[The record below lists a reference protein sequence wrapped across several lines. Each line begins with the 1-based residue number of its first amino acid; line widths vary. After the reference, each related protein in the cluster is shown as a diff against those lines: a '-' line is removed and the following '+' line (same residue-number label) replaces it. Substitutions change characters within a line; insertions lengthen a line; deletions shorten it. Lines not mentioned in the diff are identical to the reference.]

1 MPGWFNKNSN
11 QETYPM
17 FKRFGVQAGTVVLS
31 AIAVLAANS
40 AIAQTPASKPLRI
53 VVGFAPGGTTDI
65 LARLIG
71 QKITEQ
77 TGQPVIVD
85 NKPGAAGT
93 LAARELAKAAPDG
106 YTLGMLISSHVV
118 SPHVMKKLPY
128 DALADFT
135 PITVV
140 GLVPGLVTVTPSF
153 PARTLAEALELA
165 RRSPGKFN
173 YALPGTL
180 TAGHVAMEL
189 LKERTG
195 LAITPIPYR
204 GGAPAIAD
212 VIGGQVEF
220 MINSPASSG
229 PYVTS
234 GQLRP
239 LATTGATRSTGYP
252 NLPTVAEAGIKD
264 FSVYEWYGV
273 FGPARMPPAM
283 IAKWNQEINKALKAP
298 EVMERLKG
306 FGAEP
311 GPSTPEAFDKFVR
324 SEYEKWG
331 PIAKQ
336 LAVGLD

>member
-1 MPGWFNKNSN
+1 
-11 QETYPM
+11 M
-17 FKRFGVQAGTVVLS
+17 FKRFGIQAGTLFLS
-31 AIAVLAANS
+31 AFAMVAAS
-40 AIAQTPASKPLRI
+40 PAIAQTPANKPLKI

-77 TGQPVIVD
+77 TGQPVIVE

-93 LAARELAKAAPDG
+93 LAARELAKSAPDG
-106 YTLGMLISSHVV
+106 YTLGILISSHVV
-118 SPHVMKKLPY
+118 SAHVMKRLPY

-135 PITVV
+135 PITAL
-140 GLVPGLVTVTPSF
+140 GLVPGLVTVTPNF
-153 PARTLAEALELA
+153 PAKTLAEALELA
-165 RRSPGKFN
+165 KRNPGKFN

-189 LKERTG
+189 LKDRAG

-212 VIGGQVEF
+212 VIAGQVEF

-252 NLPTVAEAGIKD
+252 NLPTIAEAGIKD

-273 FGPARMPPAM
+273 FGPAKMPPA
-283 IAKWNQEINKALKAP
+283 IVARWNQEINKALKAP
-298 EVMERLKG
+298 EVMERLKS

-311 GPSTPEAFDKFVR
+311 GPSTPESFNQFVR
-324 SEYEKWG
+324 SEYDKMG
-331 PIAKQ
+331 PISKQ